1 MMEKAQCLMPLC
13 TPMGMRQTF
22 LWFVFYFW
30 LLATLGTLVAFYIP
44 WVSGTRVPGRRLGS
58 VPLLK
63 QLGRRN
69 AEGRLGAV
77 EEQLAGRLGR
87 SPELE
92 VLTSKPPVD
101 QVQAHATWVPL
112 SRIVFPVPGMLA
124 CVALALAIT
133 SSAWRISSPLWA
145 IGVYVAFFHVSAPAP
160 TTSTTPTPS
169 PAASAAGASAGA
181 VSLE

>member
-1 MMEKAQCLMPLC
+1 
-13 TPMGMRQTF
+13 MGMRQTF

>member
-69 AEGRLGAV
+69 AE
-77 EEQLAGRLGR
+77 
-87 SPELE
+87 
-92 VLTSKPPVD
+92 
-101 QVQAHATWVPL
+101 
-112 SRIVFPVPGMLA
+112 
-124 CVALALAIT
+124 
-133 SSAWRISSPLWA
+133 
-145 IGVYVAFFHVSAPAP
+145 
-160 TTSTTPTPS
+160 
-169 PAASAAGASAGA
+169 AASVPSKSNWPDGWGAPRS
-181 VSLE
+181 SRS